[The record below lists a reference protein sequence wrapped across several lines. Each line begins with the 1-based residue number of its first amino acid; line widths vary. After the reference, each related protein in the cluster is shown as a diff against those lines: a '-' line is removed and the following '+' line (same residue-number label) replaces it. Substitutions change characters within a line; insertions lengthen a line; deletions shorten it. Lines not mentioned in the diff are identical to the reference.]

1 MLWLCDSS
9 IQFETSMSNSYNHVT
24 HDVDIF
30 PIDRIF
36 PCDGISVTAAQ
47 ENMFGSETS
56 NFSSS
61 TVRLKC
67 QYQFGNFL
75 TFPEYLSAKKSP

>member
-1 MLWLCDSS
+1 MYDDQIIWLFNPMDQMYDDQMFDSS

-56 NFSSS
+56 NLSSS

-67 QYQFGNFL
+67 QY
-75 TFPEYLSAKKSP
+75 